1 MHVEL
6 GGPMLSAGELRE
18 TLLETAPQAADA
30 LEVAALSESLG
41 LTDLA
46 AVRLGY
52 EDVFAFAEDIFLS
65 DYKDQFRQIEKV
77 KKERASERW
86 WRELKC
92 AGSKLSNGLAYS
104 LPWMLLTAAET
115 FFPKA
120 FEIPPA
126 LGSAL
131 SLSIIASLITT
142 GGFAQAITRDVT
154 FFLALGEPHLAQQSV
169 RRLMRYGFSVALLFA
184 ACGAFLCF
192 YFDLFPTRY
201 VIIAATHYLLFCVLW
216 MLCAILSAQG
226 LSLLLPVVLLG
237 SAGLMVGVRLFWHTS
252 ALVLLLVWPVLA
264 AAVAFVCAIASDQI
278 AQRRHKNRSES
289 TSPKEAIHSYMLLPI
304 ILYGASYFSFLFA
317 DRLCAGSA
325 VSWSSGLPFGVDP
338 VYKHAMDL
346 SLLAFLLGT
355 VMVEY
360 LSDLFVR
367 FWWSRVSAAQQ
378 TATSSLSALLR
389 RRYLLGAGV
398 VAATFTM
405 ILLCAYYYL
414 PGPMGLHPS
423 RALSD
428 TLWFGGAGYLIL
440 SITLFG
446 SVILLSA
453 DAVVEVSKAAGLGL
467 SINLLVGYTMSHAVA
482 TQFAALGLLAGASVF
497 AWQIHK
503 TLWNV
508 FAHPDYY
515 YSLV

>member
-1 MHVEL
+1 
-6 GGPMLSAGELRE
+6 MLSVGELRE

-41 LTDLA
+41 LTDLGA
-46 AVRLGY
+46 LRLGY
-52 EDVFAFAEDIFLS
+52 EDVFAFADTVFLS

-77 KKERASERW
+77 EEERAAERW
-86 WRELKC
+86 GRELKC
-92 AGSKLSNGLAYS
+92 AGAKISNGLAYS

-154 FFLALGEPHLAQQSV
+154 FFLALGEPDLARQSV

-192 YFDLFPTRY
+192 YFELFPTRY
-201 VIIAATHYLLFCVLW
+201 VIIASTHYLLFCVLW

-237 SAGLMVGVRLFWHTS
+237 AAGLIVGARLFWHTS

-264 AAVAFVCAIASDQI
+264 AVGALLCAIGSDHM
-278 AQRRHKNRSES
+278 ARRRHRNKSRSV
-289 TSPKEAIHSYMLLPI
+289 SPNDSIHSYMLLPI
-304 ILYGASYFSFLFA
+304 IFYGASYFSFLFA

-355 VMVEY
+355 VAVEY

-367 FWWSRVSAAQQ
+367 FWWSRVSAAHQ
-378 TATSSLSALLR
+378 TATSSLSEILR
-389 RRYLLGAGV
+389 RWYLLGAAA
-398 VAATFTM
+398 VATIFTL
-405 ILLCAYYYL
+405 IFLCASCYL

-423 RALSD
+423 RALSE

-440 SITLFG
+440 SVTLFG

-453 DAVVEVSKAAGLGL
+453 DAALEVSKAAGLGL
-467 SINLLVGYTMSHAVA
+467 SANLLVGYTMSHAVA
-482 TQFAALGLLAGASVF
+482 MQCAALGLLAGSCVF

-508 FAHPDYY
+508 LAHPDYY

>member
-1 MHVEL
+1 
-6 GGPMLSAGELRE
+6 MLSAGELRE

-41 LTDLA
+41 LTDLGA
-46 AVRLGY
+46 LRLGY
-52 EDVFAFAEDIFLS
+52 EDVFAFAEEVFLS
-65 DYKDQFRQIEKV
+65 DYKDQFRDPEKV
-77 KKERASERW
+77 EEERVVDRWGKEI
-86 WRELKC
+86 KC
-92 AGSKLSNGLAYS
+92 AGAKLSNGLAYS
-104 LPWMLLTAAET
+104 LPWVLLTAAET
-115 FFPKA
+115 FFPRA

-154 FFLALGEPHLAQQSV
+154 FFLALGEPHLARQSV
-169 RRLMRYGFSVALLFA
+169 RRLMRYGFTVALLFA

-192 YFDLFPTRY
+192 YFDLFPASY
-201 VIIAATHYLLFCVLW
+201 VIIAATHYLLFSVLW

-237 SAGLMVGVRLFWHTS
+237 SAGLVVGARLLWHAS
-252 ALVLLLVWPVLA
+252 ALELLLVWPLLA
-264 AAVAFVCAIASDQI
+264 ALAALLCAIVSDHL
-278 AQRRHKNRSES
+278 AQCRHKAKAES
-289 TSPKEAIHSYMLLPI
+289 ISPNETIHGYMLLPI
-304 ILYGASYFSFLFA
+304 ILYGTSYFSFLFA

-338 VYKHAMDL
+338 VYKHGMDL
-346 SLLAFLLGT
+346 SLFAFLLGA
-355 VMVEY
+355 VVVEY
-360 LSDLFVR
+360 LSDRFVR
-367 FWWSRVSAAQQ
+367 FWWSRVSATQQ
-378 TATSSLSALLR
+378 NATGSLASLLR
-389 RRYLLGAGV
+389 RRYLLGATA
-398 VAATFTM
+398 VASIFIM
-405 ILLCAYYYL
+405 ILLCAYRYL

-428 TLWFGGAGYLIL
+428 TLWFGGAGYLVL

-453 DAVVEVSKAAGLGL
+453 DSVVEVSKAAGIGL
-467 SINLLVGYTMSHAVA
+467 WTNLIVGYTMSHALA
-482 TQFAALGLLAGASVF
+482 TQFAALGLLAGACVF

-503 TLWNV
+503 TLWRV